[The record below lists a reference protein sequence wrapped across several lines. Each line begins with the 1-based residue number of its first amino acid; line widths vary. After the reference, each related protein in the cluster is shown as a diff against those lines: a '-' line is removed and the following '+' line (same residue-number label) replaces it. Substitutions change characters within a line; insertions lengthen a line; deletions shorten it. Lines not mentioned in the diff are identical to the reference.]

1 MSSHFQRKLTE
12 IQEQIQQHSARND
25 KLCQENLNLTGK
37 LEGIVAQCELREEV
51 RRQNANLLE
60 TETSAFILVKEVE
73 SRHIHSEALKRSPEK
88 EMFKL
93 RTDPCRVTVSKE
105 ARWWT

>member
-25 KLCQENLNLTGK
+25 KLCQENLHLTAK

-51 RRQNANLLE
+51 RGPDSHLLE
-60 TETSAFILVKEVE
+60 AKVTSTFLLQIDVE
-73 SRHIHSEALKRSPEK
+73 SARSHDNCVQTK
-88 EMFKL
+88 KV
-93 RTDPCRVTVSKE
+93 DVKK
-105 ARWWT
+105 

>member
-25 KLCQENLNLTGK
+25 KLCQENLHLTAK

-51 RRQNANLLE
+51 KGQNSHLLE
-60 TETSAFILVKEVE
+60 TKVASTFIFSNKN
-73 SRHIHSEALKRSPEK
+73 AKC
-88 EMFKL
+88 
-93 RTDPCRVTVSKE
+93 T
-105 ARWWT
+105 

>member
-25 KLCQENLNLTGK
+25 KLCQENLHLTAK

-51 RRQNANLLE
+51 RGQNVNLLE
-60 TETSAFILVKEVE
+60 TKATSTCLLVIDIE
-73 SRHIHSEALKRSPEK
+73 STHSQCFFVQKPK
-88 EMFKL
+88 VK
-93 RTDPCRVTVSKE
+93 K
-105 ARWWT
+105 